1 MFYLNTFGSLYSI
14 SSIGKINW
22 FLNIN
27 QYSEVDASNSFGSNP
42 LTLYKNKVIV
52 STDKFLY
59 VFNSIDGSRIVKS
72 PITSIVKPLISNEN
86 IFMITKNNLLVNIN
100 LSTGNINY
108 SLDISSEIAN
118 FLDTKKKTIYIK
130 TLSILDNNLYIF
142 LDNSFYVK
150 FSPGGKILSVEK
162 LPAKLGSYPIFI
174 NDSILYINEKNRFVI
189 VN

>member
-1 MFYLNTFGSLYSI
+1 M
-14 SSIGKINW
+14 
-22 FLNIN
+22 
-27 QYSEVDASNSFGSNP
+27 
-42 LTLYKNKVIV
+42 
-52 STDKFLY
+52 
-59 VFNSIDGSRIVKS
+59 
-72 PITSIVKPLISNEN
+72 
-86 IFMITKNNLLVNIN
+86 VNIN
-100 LSTGNINY
+100 LSTGKINY

-118 FLDTKKKTIYIK
+118 FLDTKKKMIYIK